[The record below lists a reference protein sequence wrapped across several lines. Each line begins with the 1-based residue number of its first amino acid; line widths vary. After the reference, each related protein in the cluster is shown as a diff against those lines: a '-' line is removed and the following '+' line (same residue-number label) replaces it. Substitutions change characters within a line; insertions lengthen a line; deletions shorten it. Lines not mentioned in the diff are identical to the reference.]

1 MEIYGQ
7 TFALFL
13 TLFVMMVGLIFT
25 VVPPIPGTLV
35 IWGAA
40 IFYGLITGWDNLGWW
55 AFGILTLL
63 MVVGI
68 VADIAGGQFGARI
81 GGASCLAIFLGTIVG
96 FVLGILGSLVGTP
109 LIGCLAGLLGTLGGI
124 LLIERLRYKDWRTA
138 INATKGFVAGNV
150 IGMMARVTAGA
161 LMFGVF
167 ILRVYLGN

>member
-7 TFALFL
+7 AFALFL

-55 AFGILTLL
+55 AFGVLTLL

-81 GGASCLAIFLGTIVG
+81 GGASCLAIFLGTVSG
-96 FVLGILGSLVGTP
+96 FVLGVLGSLVGTP

-138 INATKGFVAGNV
+138 ISATKGFVAGNV

>member
-1 MEIYGQ
+1 MEIFGQ
-7 TFALFL
+7 TFILFV

-40 IFYGLITGWDNLGWW
+40 VFYGLATGWDNLGWW
-55 AFGILTLL
+55 TFGIMTALL
-63 MVVGI
+63 IVAI
-68 VADIAGGQFGARI
+68 VADFAGGQFGAKI
-81 GGASCLAIFLGTIVG
+81 GGASCLAIFLGTVIG

-109 LIGCLAGLLGTLGGI
+109 VVGCLAGVLGTLGGI
-124 LLIERLRYKDWRTA
+124 LLIERLRYKDWNTA
-138 INATKGFVAGNV
+138 LNATKGFLAGNI

-167 ILRVYLGN
+167 LAAVFLGS